1 VSDLRAVNARLR
13 QVVADKD
20 ELIVAQSEQLSN
32 QDERLRLQAKRVD
45 TQADQID
52 TQGELL
58 AAQAELIKRLQEEMA
73 ELPRQLGK
81 SSSNS
86 STPPSK
92 DSIAAKAKRR
102 ADRSSRVRSKDRKR
116 GGQPGH
122 QGSGLVPT
130 PDPDHTERVAPP
142 EQCRDCH
149 ADLGGAAELGD
160 GWAQVWDVAPAV
172 LDKAHYQLPR
182 RKCGCGTVTTSAA
195 PFGQAGTVSY
205 GPNLN
210 AAAICA
216 RQRRQRTGGADRD
229 ADPHTARSPGLGGVR
244 RPRRRTAGG
253 QAGHGRVR

>member
-32 QDERLRLQAKRVD
+32 QDERLKLQAKQVD

-73 ELPRQLGK
+73 ELRRQLAK
-81 SSSNS
+81 NSSNS

-116 GGQPGH
+116 AASRGIRAA
-122 QGSGLVPT
+122 VW
-130 PDPDHTERVAPP
+130 
-142 EQCRDCH
+142 CRRRTRTIPS
-149 ADLGGAAELGD
+149 ESR
-160 GWAQVWDVAPAV
+160 
-172 LDKAHYQLPR
+172 PR
-182 RKCGCGTVTTSAA
+182 SSAGTVTRIWAVPPNSAM
-195 PFGQAGTVSY
+195 
-205 GPNLN
+205 
-210 AAAICA
+210 
-216 RQRRQRTGGADRD
+216 GGR
-229 ADPHTARSPGLGGVR
+229 
-244 RPRRRTAGG
+244 
-253 QAGHGRVR
+253 